1 MRYDDRPDPLVR
13 NHRAEWMNET
23 SEETSDVARVHSVF
37 EVIGPVMIGP
47 SSSHTAGAV
56 RLGRL
61 ARSVFGETPAQARI
75 TLHGSFASTG
85 RGHGTDLALVA
96 GLLGYAPDDERIRTA
111 IARAEEVGL
120 GVSFQ
125 DDDLGDVHPNTARI
139 AMTGRDGRQVT
150 VQGSSLGGADVLLT
164 AIDDFDVAITGE
176 LPVLVVEHHDQ
187 PGVIASVSA
196 VLAHHGV
203 NIASMEVS
211 RERRGARALMVIET
225 DQPVDAPTVVA
236 VADSEAVTGVR
247 AVPAV

>member
-1 MRYDDRPDPLVR
+1 MAHVR
-13 NHRAEWMNET
+13 
-23 SEETSDVARVHSVF
+23 SVF
-37 EVIGPVMIGP
+37 DVIGPVMIGP

-61 ARSVFGETPAQARI
+61 ARAVFGEQPAAARI

-96 GLLGYAPDDERIRTA
+96 GLLGYAPDDVRIRTA
-111 IARAEEVGL
+111 DAEARAACMDVTFTEG
-120 GVSFQ
+120 
-125 DDDLGDVHPNTARI
+125 DLGEVHPNTARLELSS
-139 AMTGRDGRQVT
+139 ADGRTVT
-150 VQGSSLGGADVLLT
+150 VQGSSVGGADVVLT

-176 LPVLVVEHHDQ
+176 LPVLIVEHQDQ

-196 VLAHHGV
+196 VLARYGV

-225 DQPVDAPTVVA
+225 DEPVAAEAIAA
-236 VADSEAVTGVR
+236 VAAGDGVTGTRGIPRV
-247 AVPAV
+247 